1 MLRDELGD
9 LAILLAVAEEQ
20 SFTRAAARLGTSQ
33 SAVSQAVRRLE
44 GSLGVKLLARTTRS
58 VSPTEAGE
66 KLLGTLRPALSD
78 IRDQLSQLTQFRDRP
93 AGLVRITTSRH
104 AAETLLWPAVEA
116 ILSQHPDIE
125 VELSIDGAF
134 TNIVTDR
141 FDAGVRLGESLE
153 KDMIAVRI
161 GPDLRMAVV
170 ASPGYLRQHPAPQL
184 PRDLMEHRCI
194 NLRMATRGN
203 LYAWE
208 LEKDGQAVNVRVEGP
223 VIVNDSSLAI
233 RAALGGHGLA
243 CIIEDAAVQ
252 EHIAAGRLVRVL
264 EDWCPPFAGH
274 HLYYPDRRNL
284 SPAFKVLLD
293 ELRNR
298 ARVGQPA
305 SSASRA

>member
-44 GSLGVKLLARTTRS
+44 GNLGVKLLARTTRS

-66 KLLGTLRPALSD
+66 QLLATLRPALGD
-78 IRDQLSQLTQFRDRP
+78 IRAQLSQLTQFRDRP
-93 AGLVRITTSRH
+93 AGLVRITTSSH
-104 AAETLLWPAVEA
+104 AAETVLWPAVDAVMARYPE
-116 ILSQHPDIE
+116 IE
-125 VELSIDGAF
+125 IELSIDGAL
-134 TNIVTDR
+134 TNIVEDR

-161 GPDLRMAVV
+161 GPDLRLAIVGAPAYV
-170 ASPGYLRQHPAPQL
+170 RHRPAPL
-184 PRDLMEHRCI
+184 TPRDLMQHRCI
-194 NLRMATRGN
+194 NIRMATRGN

-208 LEKDGQAVNVRVEGP
+208 FEKDGQVINVRVEGP
-223 VIVNDSSLAI
+223 MIVNDSQLAL
-233 RAALGGHGLA
+233 RAALAGHGLA
-243 CIIEDAAVQ
+243 CTIEDDVLLA
-252 EHIAAGRLVRVL
+252 HIAQGRLVRVL
-264 EDWCPPFAGH
+264 EDWCPPFSGH

-293 ELRNR
+293 ELRDR
-298 ARVGQPA
+298 ARA
-305 SSASRA
+305 